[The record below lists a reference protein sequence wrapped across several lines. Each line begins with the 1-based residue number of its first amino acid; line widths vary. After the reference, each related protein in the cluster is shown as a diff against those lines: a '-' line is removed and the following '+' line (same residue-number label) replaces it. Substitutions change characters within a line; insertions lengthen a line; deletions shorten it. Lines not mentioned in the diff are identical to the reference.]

1 MLDAAF
7 SALLDQGLV
16 AFLFSVTLWW
26 MVTRYEKLIISLRD
40 MMVIQNLM
48 ILGLQKE
55 LLAHDLTV
63 SGINP
68 TTGDDPDER
77 GQKAFAKY
85 NELHHTFK
93 DIEEHIKM
101 IANQKV

>member
-7 SALLDQGLV
+7 SALLDQGLI
-16 AFLFSVTLWW
+16 AFLFSITLWW
-26 MVTRYEKLIISLRD
+26 MVTRYEKLIISLRE
-40 MMVIQNLM
+40 MMTIQNLM

-68 TTGDDPDER
+68 ATGDDPEER
-77 GQKAFAKY
+77 GLKAYNKY

-93 DIEEHIKM
+93 DIEEHIKR
-101 IANQKV
+101 IADKEV